1 MVSTAEEYFA
11 NLFKINGS
19 FNPPSL
25 AVILPRSEN
34 IYKIDLNSRTVE
46 APEYLSVLDD
56 HNSETVYFIMD
67 RFFDNMDMSTT
78 TCVIQYVNALG
89 EGRLYVVPF
98 YDIETY
104 HATNQMLIP
113 WCIEG
118 EATKAAGDVTYSIR
132 FFQVDVTGKY
142 ITYNLNT
149 IPSVSK
155 ILNGINV
162 LDFVLVSPPPTRE
175 QYENSGVIYYTAV
188 YDGKGNIIG
197 YAPAEGEYNSTADYY
212 TLAEGYKYS
221 DQLIEEIIARIATL
235 EHGVEGNGG
244 FNIYWYEQ

>member
-11 NLFKINGS
+11 NLFKIKGS
-19 FNPPSL
+19 YNPPSL

-46 APEYLSVLDD
+46 APEYLSVLND
-56 HNSETVYFIMD
+56 HNSETIYFIMN
-67 RFFDNMDMSTT
+67 RFFDSMDMSTT
-78 TCVIQYVNALG
+78 TCVIQYINALG

-104 HATNQMLIP
+104 HATDQMLIP

-118 EATKAAGDVTYSIR
+118 EATKAAGEVTYSIR
-132 FFQVDVTGKY
+132 FFQVDATGKY
-142 ITYNLNT
+142 IVYNLNT

-155 ILNGINV
+155 VLNGINV
-162 LDFVLVSPPPTRE
+162 LDFIKVSPPPTRE
-175 QYENSGVIYYTAV
+175 QYENTDTVYYTQV
-188 YDGKGNIIG
+188 YDGKGEVIG
-197 YAPAEGEYNSTADYY
+197 YAPAEGEYNPTAEYY
-212 TLAEGYKYS
+212 TLAEGYDYS
-221 DQLIEEIIARIATL
+221 AHELEVINDRIANL
-235 EHGVEGNGG
+235 ERGVDSNGG